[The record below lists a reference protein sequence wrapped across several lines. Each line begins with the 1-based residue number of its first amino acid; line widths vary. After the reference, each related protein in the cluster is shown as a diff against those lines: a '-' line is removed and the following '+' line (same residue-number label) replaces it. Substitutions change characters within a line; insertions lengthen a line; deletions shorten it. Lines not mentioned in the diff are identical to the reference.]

1 MVLRA
6 PAGGMAHEERCNEVG
21 RCSPLQIRTVPA
33 FSFIESDAPDM
44 RTLRADDAGQ
54 ALAAEFFLGGFSADP
69 TNPTPRS
76 SR

>member
-1 MVLRA
+1 MKNAATKSDDALRFRSA
-6 PAGGMAHEERCNEVG
+6 PF
-21 RCSPLQIRTVPA
+21 PA